1 MKDVIDMIAAL
12 VFSGALF
19 FGTGYTIKQAHDI
32 IKKEALE
39 QVSKGLSSSEE
50 LANGLTGETLDY

>member
-32 IKKEALE
+32 IKEGALE
-39 QVSKGLSSSEE
+39 QISKGLSLTSE
-50 LANGLTGETLDY
+50 

>member
-1 MKDVIDMIAAL
+1 MRDVIDMIAAL
-12 VFSGALF
+12 VFSGALV
-19 FGTGYTIKQAHDI
+19 FGTGYSVKQVHDI

-50 LANGLTGETLDY
+50 LARALTGESL